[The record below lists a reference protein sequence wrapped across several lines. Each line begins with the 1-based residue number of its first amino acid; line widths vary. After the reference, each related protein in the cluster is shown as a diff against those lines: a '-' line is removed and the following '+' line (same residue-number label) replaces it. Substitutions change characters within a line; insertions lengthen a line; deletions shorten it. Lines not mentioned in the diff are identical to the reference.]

1 MVKVKYYSLSQ
12 KERESHFKE
21 LFSAI
26 AALENTRDVE
36 NFFRDL
42 MSPDELVMLSRRVQI
57 AKLLLTGKTHVDII
71 EELNVGSTTIE
82 RVDKWL
88 NQGFGGYREAIK
100 KAKKT
105 KGRIDYDSDD
115 FPFSFDSLRKKYP
128 AHFWLLNL
136 IMDKKP

>member
-1 MVKVKYYSLSQ
+1 MAKVKYYSLSQ
-12 KERESHFKE
+12 KERELHFRE

-26 AALENTRDVE
+26 AALEKTQDVE

-57 AKLLLTGKTHVDII
+57 AKLLLAGKTHIDII
-71 EELNVGSTTIE
+71 DELKVGSTTIE

-88 NQGFGGYREAIK
+88 NRGFDGYRSAVR
-100 KAKKT
+100 KAKKE
-105 KGRIDYDSDD
+105 KGFIDYESDD
-115 FPFSFDSLRKKYP
+115 FPFTFDWLRKKYP

-136 IMDKKP
+136 IIDKKP